1 MIALMRMIK
10 TIKTSSAGSRSWNF
24 NSGQLKQGYRPDVE
38 CGIVLLGLLLLKL
51 RHDLR
56 GSRFLHVLNDSFDV
70 NDQNILCWAS
80 VLELRLWA
88 T

>member
-38 CGIVLLGLLLLKL
+38 CGIVLLVVTKL
-51 RHDLR
+51 EPELI
-56 GSRFLHVLNDSFDV
+56 SVISLN
-70 NDQNILCWAS
+70 
-80 VLELRLWA
+80 
-88 T
+88 